1 MDDQNQGSN
10 DAFERLDP
18 EIERESATYQRPD
31 NEVIAGIVSTGVE
44 LLENSSRKTVG
55 GQRMKLSYDVD
66 IIERIDDIGEFSAH
80 ELQTALHLLADITQ
94 NRTNVPGKYV
104 GALVSRLAG
113 EEPQLQIDMEG
124 KCIDMDFRPGDVPDC
139 FHIKDVQGKVVGIW
153 ETDLNTAYIGFESVR
168 AGTVG
173 SQIGK
178 VDTVA
183 LRDVGANVVA
193 PWLFSH
199 SGRHVR
205 TVYLDRVHTR
215 TPIEQHSRPDPLD
228 SHDPTGIAYG
238 TKAARVILH
247 DVEGDG
253 LLYPT
258 VSPKG
263 SLSFTRDDPAEND
276 IPDADD
282 QPNPGG
288 IWAAAEGLVTAFIG
302 TDPEYRSGRHK
313 ERWRLLLWD
322 DNQTEP
328 DEEYRTA
335 FDTAR
340 PFTAE
345 ERELITS
352 LRETPLP
359 DKEAIDTVADQIATV
374 EELTQN

>member
-1 MDDQNQGSN
+1 MNDQNPDRN
-10 DAFERLDP
+10 DAFERLDS
-18 EIERESATYQRPD
+18 ETERESTAYQRPD
-31 NEVIAGIVSTGVE
+31 NEVIAGIVTTGVE
-44 LLENSSRKTVG
+44 LLESSSERAEVG
-55 GQRMKLSYDVD
+55 IQRMKPSYDVD
-66 IIERIDDIGEFSAH
+66 IMERVDDIGEFTAH
-80 ELQTALHLLADITQ
+80 ELQTALHLLADRTQ
-94 NRTNVPGKYV
+94 NRPNVPGEYV
-104 GALVSRLAG
+104 DALLSRLAG

-124 KCIDMDFRPGDVPDC
+124 KCIDMDFTPGHVPNY
-139 FHIKDVQGKVVGIW
+139 FHIKNVQGQVVGSG
-153 ETDLNTAYIGFESVR
+153 ELNGLNTAYLGFENVR
-168 AGTVG
+168 AGAVG
-173 SQIGK
+173 IHCGN
-178 VDTVA
+178 VDTVT
-183 LRDVGANVVA
+183 LRDVGAQVVL
-193 PWLFSH
+193 PWL
-199 SGRHVR
+199 REVR

-238 TKAARVILH
+238 TRAARVILH

-328 DEEYRTA
+328 DEEYRTT

-359 DKEAIDTVADQIATV
+359 DKEAIDTVADEIATV